1 MRDFMRGVIDDPD
14 VISNQIESTIRELG
28 TPGSALLRTLKKS
41 KAAVDALATLND
53 QIDLFYKAMYFA
65 HEVDVQTKAN
75 KHRAVPYTPQQIKQ
89 EAARTVRLTTQGRER
104 VAPIF
109 KEFGRSGLGMLFN
122 SFFRFTAEIFR
133 LPASTVQLGVSEYK
147 SGNPVLK
154 ARGIKRLI
162 GLGAALAMTHGAADI
177 LKSMFGVDDD
187 EEETVRASQPPYGRD
202 GNLFIT
208 VNENEG
214 TLSTWDL
221 TYTNPLSPISDPIGR
236 SFQHIVRGDWEKVPG
251 TIFKSLA
258 NSFLSPQ
265 IAVEA
270 VGQAFYNVD
279 DYGRPLWL
287 ESDPFTYKAQ
297 KFLKH
302 VAGNAYKLRTPTQFW
317 KAYQAYT
324 NGGVYD
330 KDARFEKSSDLLV
343 NEFMPFRIQTHKFE
357 QTALKAFRTVK
368 AELDKGRAA
377 LSVFGSYEDL
387 DQQRVDD
394 AYERYDKVQAS
405 VNQKLY
411 DYSNG
416 LMGFGLSYSELEK
429 LAYEVGISK
438 RRFEQA
444 VRYKRYERY
453 MPSKDALKGY
463 EKAGGENNGAARV
476 QFIRGAVYSR
486 PQYTPLND

>member
-1 MRDFMRGVIDDPD
+1 
-14 VISNQIESTIRELG
+14 
-28 TPGSALLRTLKKS
+28 
-41 KAAVDALATLND
+41 
-53 QIDLFYKAMYFA
+53 
-65 HEVDVQTKAN
+65 
-75 KHRAVPYTPQQIKQ
+75 
-89 EAARTVRLTTQGRER
+89 
-104 VAPIF
+104 
-109 KEFGRSGLGMLFN
+109 
-122 SFFRFTAEIFR
+122 
-133 LPASTVQLGVSEYK
+133 
-147 SGNPVLK
+147 
-154 ARGIKRLI
+154 
-162 GLGAALAMTHGAADI
+162 
-177 LKSMFGVDDD
+177 
-187 EEETVRASQPPYGRD
+187 
-202 GNLFIT
+202 
-208 VNENEG
+208 
-214 TLSTWDL
+214 
-221 TYTNPLSPISDPIGR
+221 
-236 SFQHIVRGDWEKVPG
+236 
-251 TIFKSLA
+251 
-258 NSFLSPQ
+258 
-265 IAVEA
+265 
-270 VGQAFYNVD
+270 
-279 DYGRPLWL
+279 
-287 ESDPFTYKAQ
+287 
-297 KFLKH
+297 
-302 VAGNAYKLRTPTQFW
+302 
-317 KAYQAYT
+317 
-324 NGGVYD
+324 
-330 KDARFEKSSDLLV
+330 
-343 NEFMPFRIQTHKFE
+343 MPFRIQTHKFE